1 MTEPSQS
8 GGLDKSQAALLKQQF
23 LNRRRRS
30 IKWSML
36 ISIIGFFAIFISLFY
51 AVHRWQERMKEREA
65 ARPHHIRFDIKPDAP
80 VAPDQPTAPAD
91 AGESAA
97 PSAAKPATEAA
108 KPSASA
114 APVAPAQP
122 ATQP

>member
-8 GGLDKSQAALLKQQF
+8 GGLDPSQAALLKQQF

-65 ARPHHIRFDIKPDAP
+65 ARPHHIRFDIQPDAP
-80 VAPDQPTAPAD
+80 NQPAAPAD
-91 AGESAA
+91 AGKSAA
-97 PSAAKPATEAA
+97 PAADAA
-108 KPSASA
+108 KPSVPA
-114 APVAPAQP
+114 APAAPAQP

>member
-8 GGLDKSQAALLKQQF
+8 GGLDPSQAALLKQQF

-65 ARPHHIRFDIKPDAP
+65 ARPHHIRFDIQPDAP
-80 VAPDQPTAPAD
+80 AAPGQSTAP
-91 AGESAA
+91 AA
-97 PSAAKPATEAA
+97 PSAAQPAADAA
-108 KPSASA
+108 KP
-114 APVAPAQP
+114 PVPATPATPAQP